1 MIKQLLMSA
10 AVAAMAFSVSAEP
23 KVLWEAPSAEG
34 VLADWG
40 KPVYSLTAADA
51 AQIKAGDNIVITV
64 ASADKELSQYP
75 QVSIIDGTNG
85 GWPPLQNAIV
95 NDACEVSFGITYD
108 IATKIHENGISF
120 NGNAAYISKV
130 MLEEGSIEVGPYTVW
145 FGPKQCAWGDAV
157 SIPKEVFA
165 DVKAGDK
172 IKVQYDKSASEHTL
186 QILLGGWS
194 GWNLPTYEAW
204 KYDFFTVDEE
214 TGWITLDLVEA
225 LASYVVGEGDEATT
239 YDAFSLLKDG
249 GVVMQGPCLV
259 NQVLFEP
266 AAEEPAVNYY
276 AVGGFQGWDVEQPAV
291 FTFADGVYT
300 LVAEKASTMKI
311 STLAGN
317 WDDFN
322 SATIAPS
329 GEAENGVVPFE
340 VIQNYEFILDYEADW
355 TVTIDPSKQTIKFAT
370 EDARPEV
377 DIYLRGGMNDWGVDE
392 AWKLT
397 STDGNIYTLANVS
410 IEAGTEFKIADASW
424 GTVNYGLDEAI
435 APDTTVTLVY
445 NGNNCKLTQ
454 SVENATVEFNLSHKT
469 LLISTGSGIEAISS
483 DNASA
488 VYYNLQGVKVA
499 NPTEGNIYI
508 VKKGTKT
515 SKVAF

>member
-10 AVAAMAFSVSAEP
+10 AVAAMAFSVSAES

-40 KPVYSLTAADA
+40 NPVYSLTAADA
-51 AQIKAGDNIVITV
+51 AQIKAGDKIVITV

-75 QVSIIDGTNG
+75 QVSIIDGTTG
-85 GWPPLQNAIV
+85 GWPTLQNAIV
-95 NDACEVSFGITYD
+95 NEACEVSFGITYD
-108 IATKIHENGISF
+108 IANKIHENGISF
-120 NGNAAYISKV
+120 NGNATYISKV
-130 MLEEGSIEVGPYTVW
+130 MLEEGSIEIDPYTVW

-172 IKVQYDKSASEHTL
+172 IKIQYDKSASEHTL
-186 QILLGGWS
+186 QIILGGWN
-194 GWNLPTYEAW
+194 GWNLPTYEAG

-225 LASYVVGEGDEATT
+225 LAAYVVGEGDGATT

-259 NQVLFEP
+259 NQVLFVP
-266 AAEEPAVNYY
+266 AGEEPAVNYY
-276 AVGGFQGWDVEQPAV
+276 AVGGFQGWNVEQPEE

-322 SATIAPS
+322 SATIAPI
-329 GEAENGVVPFE
+329 GEAENGIVPFE
-340 VIQNYEFILDYEADW
+340 VRVDYEFILDYEADW

-377 DIYLRGGMNDWGVDE
+377 DIYLRGGMNGWEADE

-397 STDGNIYTLANVS
+397 SIDGNVYTLANVS

-424 GTVNYGLDEAI
+424 GTVNYGSNEAI
-435 APDTTVTLVY
+435 ALDTTVTLVY
-445 NGNNCKLTQ
+445 NAGNCKLTQ
-454 SVENATVEFNLSHKT
+454 SVENATVEFNLSDKT
-469 LLISTGSGIEAISS
+469 LLISTGSGIESISS
-483 DNASA
+483 DNTSA